1 MCGNQ
6 ASLEHRR
13 HLHTI
18 WPRDCNAPCPQ
29 QPPKGGGI
37 AEVRALPWPCWWSR
51 CTNEDMKTFFSL
63 PPHPLLPLPSIKG
76 WCKSPNEGPDTE
88 TKLSLG
94 STVADHRPLWM
105 ALGLQRT
112 AAKQSRKDV

>member
-1 MCGNQ
+1 MHPALSSLPRVG
-6 ASLEHRR
+6 ASQRLGHY
-13 HLHTI
+13 LG
-18 WPRDCNAPCPQ
+18 PA
-29 QPPKGGGI
+29 GG
-37 AEVRALPWPCWWSR
+37 VDVPL
-51 CTNEDMKTFFSL
+51 EDMKTFFSL
-63 PPHPLLPLPSIKG
+63 PPHPLLPLPFIKG